1 MSHESTNRLSESD
14 KEADADTDTSNQT
27 TQTDPQLHTDR
38 SLQLCDGA
46 HDLVLS
52 FLIPHCVCCAL
63 RLCPVDQLN
72 DLDPYRTGNGLAGT
86 HSGADVIVLQG
97 GVSQRLMPR

>member
-14 KEADADTDTSNQT
+14 VEMDVDTDRANQT
-27 TQTDPQLHTDR
+27 TQADPQLHTDS
-38 SLQLCDGA
+38 SLQLCNGP

-52 FLIPHCVCCAL
+52 FLIPRFVCCAL

-72 DLDPYRTGNGLAGT
+72 DLDPLLPHG
-86 HSGADVIVLQG
+86 
-97 GVSQRLMPR
+97 

>member
-14 KEADADTDTSNQT
+14 LEANADTDTANQT

-72 DLDPYRTGNGLAGT
+72 DLDPLLPHG
-86 HSGADVIVLQG
+86 
-97 GVSQRLMPR
+97 